1 MSKLNEGLDPNNPS
15 HQIVIEINNRNEEK
29 YGPYN
34 EEMKLFQAFVSNGNH
49 NYEIPKTTPKY
60 NYKELNAAFDAGKSR
75 DYESLESWLEYK
87 KTNEKNGN

>member
-15 HQIVIEINNRNEEK
+15 HQIVIEINNRNEKK

-34 EEMKLFQAFVSNGNH
+34 EEMKLFQAFVSNTKK

-60 NYKELNAAFDAGKSR
+60 NYIEMNEAFDAGKTR
-75 DYESLESWLEYK
+75 DFESFDSWLKYK
-87 KTNEKNGN
+87 KNK